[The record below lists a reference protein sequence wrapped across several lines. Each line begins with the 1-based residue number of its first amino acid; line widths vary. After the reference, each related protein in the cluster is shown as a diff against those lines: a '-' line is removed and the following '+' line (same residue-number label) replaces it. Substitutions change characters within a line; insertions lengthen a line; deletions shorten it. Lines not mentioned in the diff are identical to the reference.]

1 MKKKTF
7 YIIGKHSVEEAI
19 KNPSRKIHKLYV
31 TDDAKRRINQAIKNH
46 NLLKNVKI
54 FFRSKKELDNI
65 CGKSDLSHQGYVA
78 EVDDIDQISLKEFIK
93 KNIKDNVNLIALDEV
108 TDPRNIGAIFR
119 SAASFNIDGIIV
131 KERSFPSDSKVLY
144 KSASGAIEHIPVFK
158 VSNINTAIRYLK
170 EKDFWV
176 SAFDSRS
183 EKDFTENNWKGKNV
197 LVFGSEGYG
206 LKKNTLDNS
215 DFKFKIKINKKIESL
230 NISNAVSIVCHYISL
245 KLKN

>member
-1 MKKKTF
+1 MKKRTF

-93 KNIKDNVNLIALDEV
+93 K
-108 TDPRNIGAIFR
+108 R
-119 SAASFNIDGIIV
+119 
-131 KERSFPSDSKVLY
+131 
-144 KSASGAIEHIPVFK
+144 IP
-158 VSNINTAIRYLK
+158 
-170 EKDFWV
+170 
-176 SAFDSRS
+176 
-183 EKDFTENNWKGKNV
+183 
-197 LVFGSEGYG
+197 
-206 LKKNTLDNS
+206 
-215 DFKFKIKINKKIESL
+215 KIM
-230 NISNAVSIVCHYISL
+230 
-245 KLKN
+245 

>member
-1 MKKKTF
+1 MRKQLKIPLEKF
-7 YIIGKHSVEEAI
+7 INYII
-19 KNPSRKIHKLYV
+19 

-93 KNIKDNVNLIALDEV
+93 KNTKDNVNLIALDEV
-108 TDPRNIGAIFR
+108 TDPRNIGSIFR

-144 KSASGAIEHIPVFK
+144 KSASGADRTYSCF
-158 VSNINTAIRYLK
+158 
-170 EKDFWV
+170 
-176 SAFDSRS
+176 
-183 EKDFTENNWKGKNV
+183 
-197 LVFGSEGYG
+197 
-206 LKKNTLDNS
+206 
-215 DFKFKIKINKKIESL
+215 
-230 NISNAVSIVCHYISL
+230 
-245 KLKN
+245 

>member
-1 MKKKTF
+1 MKKRTF

-93 KNIKDNVNLIALDEV
+93 KNTKDNVNLIALDEV
-108 TDPRNIGAIFR
+108 TDPRNIGSIFR

-158 VSNINTAIRYLK
+158 VSNINTSIRYLK
-170 EKDFWV
+170 RKRFL
-176 SAFDSRS
+176 
-183 EKDFTENNWKGKNV
+183 G
-197 LVFGSEGYG
+197 
-206 LKKNTLDNS
+206 
-215 DFKFKIKINKKIESL
+215 
-230 NISNAVSIVCHYISL
+230 
-245 KLKN
+245 